1 MTIETTGLSL
11 SECLSGKPCNT
22 PPTECDPGTGTHYIA
37 VPETFRTGSAG
48 LASHPA
54 PRWDGL
60 LDGFSIEVT
69 PGAAAKVASFAA
81 LLPPG
86 TAVYVTHFP
95 GTDTSAALALCGRL
109 SAEGLR
115 PIPHLAAR
123 NLGSRA
129 ALTDWLARAV
139 EQAGVRSVLLIAG
152 AANRPA
158 GPFRDTRDVL
168 DSGLLERAGL
178 QGLGV
183 AGHPEGHPNARAP
196 ALTEALLHK
205 QAWARAAGL
214 DAWIVTQFT
223 FSAAPVTRWL
233 ARLAEAGVTL
243 TARIGLAGPARPS
256 TLITYAR
263 QCGVGA
269 SLRVLTR
276 RPDVMT
282 GLLRTWTPDGLV
294 DDLSTAGATNLAG
307 LHLFP
312 FGGLARAADWA
323 RTRRA
328 EAPAPAS
335 RVIA

>member
-1 MTIETTGLSL
+1 MTIETTGISRA
-11 SECLSGKPCNT
+11 G
-22 PPTECDPGTGTHYIA
+22 
-37 VPETFRTGSAG
+37 G

-54 PRWDGL
+54 PRRPHL
-60 LDGFSIEVT
+60 LDGFSIEIT
-69 PGAAAKVASFAA
+69 PGAAAKVPSFAT

-86 TAVYVTHFP
+86 TAVYVTHLP
-95 GTDTSAALALCGRL
+95 GADDRAAVALCRRL
-109 SAEGLR
+109 ADEALR

-123 NLGSRA
+123 TLGSRA
-129 ALTDWLARAV
+129 ALADWLGRMV
-139 EQAGVRSVLLIAG
+139 SQAGARDILLIAG
-152 AANRPA
+152 TADRPA

-178 QGLGV
+178 SGLGM

-196 ALTEALLHK
+196 TLMDALRHK
-205 QAWARAAGL
+205 QAWAGANGL

-223 FSAAPVTRWL
+223 FSARPVTRWL
-233 ARLAEAGVTL
+233 ARLTEAGVTL
-243 TARIGLAGPARPS
+243 PARIGLAGPAKPS

-282 GLLRTWTPDGLV
+282 GLLHTWTPDGV
-294 DDLSTAGATNLAG
+294 MDDLSVAEPANLAG

-312 FGGLARAADWA
+312 FGGLARTAGWAAA
-323 RTRRA
+323 RA
-328 EAPAPAS
+328 MAPAPAS
-335 RVIA
+335 RIMA